1 MVFSAIGMRERPS
14 NSSSWPPTHFMLFR
28 LDIKNMTAQLVS
40 PVICTAMI
48 STVVMRDATQGDV
61 SDHGDVDDM
70 VMVPALG
77 SEYVVINFISD
88 NPG

>member
-1 MVFSAIGMRERPS
+1 MA
-14 NSSSWPPTHFMLFR
+14 THFMLFR